1 MRIKHDKTNIGRNK
15 PGRARSPEFICHLG
29 RGVKLMLGCEPCQP
43 IRGRPG
49 SARTNERAGQ
59 VTPRHGDTSVR
70 ARGERKWFLHRDLRP
85 NIPQI
90 TNQAGIR
97 V

>member
-1 MRIKHDKTNIGRNK
+1 
-15 PGRARSPEFICHLG
+15 
-29 RGVKLMLGCEPCQP
+29 MLGSEQSQP
-43 IRGRPG
+43 IRGLAG
-49 SARTNERAGQ
+49 SARTNERAGL

-70 ARGERKWFLHRDLRP
+70 AGGQRKWFLHRDLRP